1 MSTKRK
7 NIVLIAM
14 AIVAIICATAYFYL
28 HQDHRDIQGEEA
40 EFVLTTSKFH
50 AEFMAGAAVSGNKYL
65 NKTIAVS
72 GNISEINDTE
82 ITLEDK
88 VFCQFSTP
96 MNKKRALHSKIEIKG
111 RFIGYDDLLEQIKLD
126 QCTIIN

>member
-1 MSTKRK
+1 MNTKRN
-7 NIVLIAM
+7 NIVFAAIG
-14 AIVAIICATAYFYL
+14 IVAIICVTGYFYVQ
-28 HQDHRDIQGEEA
+28 QDHRDIKGEEA
-40 EFVLTTSKFH
+40 AFVLTTSKLH
-50 AEFMAGAAVSGNKYL
+50 AEFIAGAAVSENKYL

-72 GNISEINDTE
+72 GNISELNDTE

-96 MNKKRALHSKIEIKG
+96 INKKRALHSKIEIKG